1 MAWHLPSIS
10 TLVPR
15 FCHTKH
21 WTRAAIHIPSE
32 KLRRELTRLTRITEK
47 RIFLRPLPV
56 YRAFSDLQLVL
67 ARVVCLILGLG
78 TGTWY
83 FLAFSSFMVEHYKE
97 HCHQEK
103 KSAKECV
110 LIFQNE
116 PVSRRQTTA
125 YFYHLW
131 VYCCADEH
139 VNGNMSACSQT
150 VAAHRSLLLVG
161 TGHDYWD
168 SLVCWERQRE
178 TERVRR
184 PRLHIR

>member
-32 KLRRELTRLTRITEK
+32 KLRRELTHLTRITEK
-47 RIFLRPLPV
+47 RIFLRLLPV

-78 TGTWY
+78 ISLQSLPSWLSITRNT
-83 FLAFSSFMVEHYKE
+83 VIK
-97 HCHQEK
+97 EK
-103 KSAKECV
+103 KVQECV
-110 LIFQNE
+110 FIFQNE